1 MCHLSPFSVEP
12 FIGASL
18 LGDTSDTSFL
28 FFCGGGCHPCHP
40 STLRKKW
47 MFISPSI
54 NNLLF
59 LIKKY
64 PYKEMCKHI
73 CIDVIHSSQ
82 NIVSIKTQ
90 QGMF

>member
-1 MCHLSPFSVEP
+1 MPSAENGRIFDASV
-12 FIGASL
+12 ICGRIDL
-18 LGDTSDTSFL
+18 LTYRFTVVWKYS
-28 FFCGGGCHPCHP
+28 C
-40 STLRKKW
+40 
-47 MFISPSI
+47 
-54 NNLLF
+54 N